1 MKEAKLKKPDF
12 KTTTTATKPENKENK
27 KTEQNKNNK
36 TSPVKV
42 TTPET
47 TQNRQ
52 LQSTIL
58 KLNPQPQTLK
68 IRKMMKLK
76 ITRTTENHQ

>member
-1 MKEAKLKKPDF
+1 MKKANLKKPNF
-12 KTTTTATKPENKENK
+12 KTTPTATKPEKKENK
-27 KTEQNKNNK
+27 KTITNKYNK
-36 TSPVKV
+36 ISSVKV